1 MSVRPAEHRFVPLR
15 IGYKY
20 AELRVLPSPS
30 TSVFWALG
38 RCSCDFRVESKA
50 AVHTY
55 DRFPVAF
62 SSSPGPSLRCPFWRS
77 ANRHHIYAPPFRCA
91 GRQRARV
98 TAQSIQQLGLPGES
112 SEVGISLSRS
122 LPLSLSL
129 SSPPSRSLS
138 LPFSLLH
145 VGAEREEEG
154 NARADN
160 WREPQRARRH
170 VWVRAHHNRC

>member
-1 MSVRPAEHRFVPLR
+1 MPLR

-20 AELRVLPSPS
+20 AEFRVFPSPS
-30 TSVFWALG
+30 TSVFRALG
-38 RCSCDFRVESKA
+38 RCSCDFRVKSKA

-55 DRFPVAF
+55 DLFPFAF
-62 SSSPGPSLRCPFWRS
+62 SSSPGPSLRCPLWRS

-122 LPLSLSL
+122 LSHSL
-129 SSPPSRSLS
+129 SSCPSRARS

-154 NARADN
+154 
-160 WREPQRARRH
+160 EH
-170 VWVRAHHNRC
+170 TS

>member
-1 MSVRPAEHRFVPLR
+1 MPLR

-30 TSVFWALG
+30 TSVSRALG
-38 RCSCDFRVESKA
+38 RCSCDFRVKSKA

-55 DRFPVAF
+55 DLFPFAF
-62 SSSPGPSLRCPFWRS
+62 SSSPGPSLRCPLWRS

-122 LPLSLSL
+122 LCLSLALSLAPPRALSLSPFL
-129 SSPPSRSLS
+129 SPPRRSR
-138 LPFSLLH
+138 
-145 VGAEREEEG
+145 EG
-154 NARADN
+154 RGGGNTRADN
-160 WREPQRARRH
+160 WREPQCARRH
-170 VWVRAHHNRC
+170 V